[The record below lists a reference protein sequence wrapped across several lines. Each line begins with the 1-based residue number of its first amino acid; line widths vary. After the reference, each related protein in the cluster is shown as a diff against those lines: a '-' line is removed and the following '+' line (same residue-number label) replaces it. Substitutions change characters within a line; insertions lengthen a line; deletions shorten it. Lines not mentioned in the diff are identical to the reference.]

1 MHLLVVVVVV
11 RQGRVG
17 YKKVGM
23 LLCMR
28 GNGMESSQVT
38 TRKDEYLAD

>member
-1 MHLLVVVVVV
+1 MHLLVLVVVV

-17 YKKVGM
+17 YNVGM

-38 TRKDEYLAD
+38 TGKDEYLAD